1 MDIFWI
7 VLAVSA
13 SFSSGQGSD
22 KSGEDLVNQAD
33 RRMTGAIAY
42 IRKTGNLADV
52 RDDLAL
58 AETEFTKAAES
69 LSAGGKNNPRAI
81 FALLRSADCR
91 RIMQLWN
98 EAKERYQE
106 VVRVAS
112 SAHEVEFQAKAWI
125 GIEKLERF
133 GLRNQ
138 GAASAAIEQAIR
150 LTGPGSGLELLN
162 ANAMLERADLESASG
177 DNLAALRTLGA
188 VVETAQRLGDKDLLQ
203 PALFSQGGVK
213 QTLAESLYA
222 MYVTLPYKTAM
233 EWKRCEDVEKSIREY
248 LEDAVSDLKNSRKLA
263 EEMGFGFISA
273 SIDQELTFFGP
284 LLSSFENTVETKK
297 KAYQEARRA
306 SAPEEGRSGLTANSA
321 KIIDT
326 NFLGPALPP
335 MNEQQQREFA
345 QDIQS
350 LSKAGG
356 STTVNWRQR
365 YMEGQLH
372 EAQGQMD
379 AALDSYRQA
388 AKIVDEERR
397 TLPTDVSRGLFA
409 TERSALYDRL
419 YLNLLKQGKEAEAFH
434 WAEQLRARATA
445 DLLSSSQL
453 RFPSERERRLYAEL
467 MTARAE
473 NAAALNAS
481 GDLVRVN
488 AKLAELLGRIRQE
501 APSLLELVDAEPV
514 KFDQL
519 QAATRETPFDL
530 VYYFLHQGRVIV
542 WHIGPSHSQVRAYF
556 APASELLRLGTN
568 LKDSLSGKS
577 APFDSNA
584 AKDLYSL
591 LIAPMSSWIE
601 TNHLVIIPA
610 PELQGLP
617 FQTLLDETDGKFLGE
632 KVAISYA
639 PSASVAVRSRPGSK
653 LEGAKV
659 LTVIGPGLE
668 HAEAEAATVAANY
681 PHSQVLR
688 GSRATRSA
696 LIKQASGQT
705 IVHFAAHGKFNETEP
720 MLSFIQLAA
729 EPGHNGQL
737 TAAEMFELPLRG
749 TALVTLSACE
759 AAKVRSEGSNDVYG
773 ITRSML
779 YAGAQNVLLPLWEVD
794 DEATAL
800 WMTAFYREA
809 RLNTPSKAVMLA
821 NQEIRRH
828 PVFGSHPRYWAAFV
842 LIGR

>member
-1 MDIFWI
+1 MDLLFIA
-7 VLAVSA
+7 LAVSA
-13 SFSSGQGSD
+13 GQSND
-22 KSGEDLVNQAD
+22 KNGEDLVDQAD
-33 RRMTGAIAY
+33 RRMTKAIAS
-42 IRKTGNLADV
+42 IRKNGKLADV
-52 RDDLAL
+52 KDDLTL
-58 AETEFTKAAES
+58 ADAEFTKAAAL
-69 LSAGGKNNPRAI
+69 LSAGGKHNPRST

-91 RIMQLWN
+91 RIMQRWN
-98 EAKERYQE
+98 EAKDRYQE
-106 VVRVAS
+106 VVRVAGIT
-112 SAHEVEFQAKAWI
+112 HEVEFQAKAWI
-125 GIEKLERF
+125 GLGKLERF
-133 GLRNQ
+133 GLKNQ
-138 GAASAAIEQAIR
+138 GAAAAAIEQAIR
-150 LTGPGSGLELLN
+150 LTGLGPNYESLH
-162 ANAMLERADLESASG
+162 ANALLERADLESASG
-177 DNLAALRTLGA
+177 DNLAALRTLGT
-188 VVETAQRLGDKDLLQ
+188 VVEAAQRLADKDLLQ

-213 QTLAESLYA
+213 QGLAESLYA
-222 MYVTLPYKTAM
+222 IYLTLPLKTPR
-233 EWKRCEDVEKSIREY
+233 EWKRCEDVERSIRQY

-273 SIDQELTFFGP
+273 SIDQELVLYGP
-284 LLSSFENTVETKK
+284 LLSSVDKTVETKK
-297 KAYQEARRA
+297 KAYEEERRA
-306 SAPEEGRSGLTANSA
+306 KAVAEGRSGLTANSA

-326 NFLGPALPP
+326 DLLGPALPP
-335 MNEQQQREFA
+335 MNEQQQRQFA

-379 AALDSYRQA
+379 AALDSYREA

-409 TERSALYDRL
+409 AERSALYDRL
-419 YLNLLKQGKEAEAFH
+419 FLNLLKLARETDAFH
-434 WAEQLRARATA
+434 WVEQLRARATT

-453 RFPSERERRLYAEL
+453 RFPSEQERRLYAEL

-473 NAAALNAS
+473 NAAALNDS
-481 GDLVRVN
+481 GDAGRGN
-488 AKLAELLGRIRQE
+488 AKLAELMEQIRKE
-501 APSLLELVDAEPV
+501 APSLLELVDAQPV
-514 KFDQL
+514 TFDEL
-519 QAATRETPFDL
+519 RAATRETPFDL

-542 WHIGPSHSQVRAYF
+542 WHIGPAHSHVRAYF
-556 APASELLRLGTN
+556 APASELLRLSGN
-568 LKDSLSGKS
+568 LKDGLLGKS
-577 APFDSNA
+577 APFDDNA

-591 LIAPMSSWIE
+591 LIAPMSRWVE

-617 FQTLLDETDGKFLGE
+617 FQALLDETDGKFLGE
-632 KVAISYA
+632 KVAISYT
-639 PSASVAVRSRPGSK
+639 PSASVAVRLRSGSK

-659 LTVIGPGLE
+659 LTVIGPNLE
-668 HAEAEAATVAANY
+668 HAEAEAAAVAANY

-688 GSRATRSA
+688 GSSATRSA
-696 LIKQASGQT
+696 LIKQVNGQT
-705 IVHFAAHGKFNETEP
+705 VVHFAAHGEFNEAEP
-720 MLSFIQLAA
+720 MLSFVQLAA

-749 TALVTLSACE
+749 TSLVTLSACE
-759 AAKVRSEGSNDVYG
+759 AAKVRSEASNDVYG

-779 YAGAQNVLLPLWEVD
+779 YAGAQDVLLPLWKVD

-809 RLNTPSKAVMLA
+809 QSNTPSKAMMLA
-821 NQEIRRH
+821 NQEILKH
-828 PVFGSHPRYWAAFV
+828 PVFGSHPKYWAAFV